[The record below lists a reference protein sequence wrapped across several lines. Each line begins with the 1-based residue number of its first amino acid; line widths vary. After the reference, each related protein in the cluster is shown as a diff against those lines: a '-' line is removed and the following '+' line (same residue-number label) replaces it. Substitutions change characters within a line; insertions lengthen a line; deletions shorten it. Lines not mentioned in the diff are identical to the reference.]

1 MCLPGRVRHCE
12 PVAGRLTTGRP
23 GSCPGGR
30 YQDLPVGTESKLRGA
45 RMAGSMLLAYV
56 CTKDAAELLMQK
68 LRGDHVLPG
77 RFVFHS
83 PTRFGRENRD
93 VFGKRKPVV
102 YLGVGGPYCP
112 CEPLNLRLE
121 RKQTCRPSEHQM
133 TLDFPRYLKHSVA

>member
-1 MCLPGRVRHCE
+1 
-12 PVAGRLTTGRP
+12 
-23 GSCPGGR
+23 
-30 YQDLPVGTESKLRGA
+30 
-45 RMAGSMLLAYV
+45 MAGSMLLAYV
-56 CTKDAAELLMQK
+56 GTKDAAELLMQK

-93 VFGKRKPVV
+93 LFGKRKPVV
-102 YLGVGGPYCP
+102 YLVVGGPDCP

-133 TLDFPRYLKHSVA
+133 TPDFPRYLKHSVA

>member
-1 MCLPGRVRHCE
+1 MNLLPADGLLVDRA
-12 PVAGRLTTGRP
+12 PVQVEGIKIYRWARNP
-23 GSCPGGR
+23 GS
-30 YQDLPVGTESKLRGA
+30 GA
-45 RMAGSMLLAYV
+45 RMAGAMLLAYV

-83 PTRFGRENRD
+83 STRFGRENHD
-93 VFGKRKPVV
+93 VFGKRRPVV
-102 YLGVGGPYCP
+102 YLGVGSPDCP

-133 TLDFPRYLKHSVA
+133 TPDFPRYLKHSVA

>member
-1 MCLPGRVRHCE
+1 MCLPGHIRHCE
-12 PVAGRLTTGRP
+12 PVAVRRSIDRR

-30 YQDLPVGTESKLRGA
+30 YQDLSVGTESRLRGA
-45 RMAGSMLLAYV
+45 HGRRYAVSLCMCARRRGNLI
-56 CTKDAAELLMQK
+56 QQ

-83 PTRFGRENRD
+83 PTRVGRENRD
-93 VFGKRKPVV
+93 VFGKRKPLVC
-102 YLGVGGPYCP
+102 LSVGGPECP

-121 RKQTCRPSEHQM
+121 RKQTCRASEHQM